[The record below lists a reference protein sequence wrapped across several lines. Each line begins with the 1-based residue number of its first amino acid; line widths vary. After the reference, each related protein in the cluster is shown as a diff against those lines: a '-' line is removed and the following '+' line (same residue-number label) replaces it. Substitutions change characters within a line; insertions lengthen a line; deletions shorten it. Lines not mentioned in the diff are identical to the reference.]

1 MELTGTVT
9 AILALVSFGFVVAII
24 LGMI

>member
-9 AILALVSFGFVVAII
+9 AILALASFGLVAAII

>member
-9 AILALVSFGFVVAII
+9 AIVALASFGLIAAII
-24 LGMI
+24 LGMV